1 MLRSRRH
8 ARRLQRI
15 SFVSTCQ
22 SCGTELARQRQH
34 SRFRF
39 QHVPS
44 WSFLVLPDPPWSAF
58 HPSSDSVLRL
68 PLCSMPRPVSIVV
81 DSFAQT
87 PNCIY
92 SSYISSL
99 VSLLSLLFAE
109 AKRHRLWSVHPVR
122 SALEHCSALIAP
134 GRLCRGLQKHL
145 VSHLVRFLSH
155 PGLVF

>member
-1 MLRSRRH
+1 MHDGFSASR
-8 ARRLQRI
+8 LCQRAKAAEQSLLDSASI
-15 SFVSTCQ
+15 RDSVSNMFLP
-22 SCGTELARQRQH
+22 G
-34 SRFRF
+34 
-39 QHVPS
+39 PS
-44 WSFLVLPDPPWSAF
+44 WSFLVLPGPPWSAF
-58 HPSSDSVLRL
+58 HPSSDSVLCL

-99 VSLLSLLFAE
+99 VSLLSLLSAE

-155 PGLVF
+155 PGLVL